1 MKTCVILNPAAGRG
15 AAGRARDELEQALRR
30 AGVDYTLFTTH
41 ARGGAVELAAQASE
55 QGFAC
60 VAAAGGDG
68 TVNEVVN
75 GILAARQAGTGD
87 AALGL
92 LPLGTGCDFAKMFP
106 GFDTGGL
113 PSMAYRLAAG
123 RMTSVDLGAISVES
137 GGLELRRVFINGLG
151 AGIDAQ
157 VAVEV
162 QNLPGLTGLAAYIVA
177 SLRALATYK
186 PALMSVRY
194 DGKELHKRLFFA
206 TVASGRWQGGGF
218 LLTPAAKLDDELLDL
233 CIVPK
238 LRLDEVIRYYPRL
251 FDGSHVALRQIIT
264 ATVQQVE
271 IASPAPFPV
280 ATDGEVLTTSARRV
294 CVEVLPRAM
303 RVVV

>member
-1 MKTCVILNPAAGRG
+1 MKTCIILNPAAGRG
-15 AAGRARDELEQALRR
+15 AAGKARDELEQALRR
-30 AGVDYTLFTTH
+30 ARVDYRLITTH
-41 ARGGAVELAAQASE
+41 ARGGGMELAAQAVE
-55 QGFAC
+55 QGFTC

-68 TVNEVVN
+68 TVNEVAN
-75 GILAARQAGTGD
+75 GILAARQAGAGD

-113 PSMAYRLAAG
+113 PGMAYRLAAG
-123 RMTSVDLGAISVES
+123 RMTTIDVGSISVES
-137 GGLELRRVFINGLG
+137 GGLEVRRVFVNGLG

-162 QNLPGLTGLAAYIVA
+162 QNLPRLTGLAAYIVA

-186 PALMSVRY
+186 PAMMSVRY
-194 DGKELHKRLFFA
+194 DGKSLYKRLFFA
-206 TVASGRWQGGGF
+206 TVANGRWQGGGF
-218 LLTPAAKLDDELLDL
+218 LLTPSAKLDDALLDL

-238 LRLDEVIRYYPRL
+238 LRLDEVIRYYPRM
-251 FDGSHVALRQIIT
+251 FDGSHVELRQITT
-264 ATVQQVE
+264 ATAERVE
-271 IASPAPFPV
+271 IASAAPFPV
-280 ATDGEVLTTSARRV
+280 ATDGEVLTTNARRV
-294 CVEVLPRAM
+294 CVEVLPRAL